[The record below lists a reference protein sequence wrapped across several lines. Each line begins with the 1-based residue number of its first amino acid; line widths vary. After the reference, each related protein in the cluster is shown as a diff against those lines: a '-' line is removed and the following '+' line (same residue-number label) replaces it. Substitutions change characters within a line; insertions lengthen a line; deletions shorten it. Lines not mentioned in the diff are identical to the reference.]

1 MVATVS
7 IWMSWGEAQRERG
20 KGRERERERER
31 ERGRQTDRNKKDM
44 EGRAQGPLRFSDP
57 ILSLALSSICSTQ
70 YRDS

>member
-1 MVATVS
+1 MRL
-7 IWMSWGEAQRERG
+7 RERE
-20 KGRERERERER
+20 GRGERARERERER